1 MESTVSTTTA
11 DLEPT
16 PPHAGEAHS
25 HGPSDKFY
33 FGIFVTL
40 FLITALE
47 VSTYFWES
55 WFGSASHKPAVV
67 LLLVLMS
74 VKFVMIASY
83 FMHLK
88 FDSPLLGRIFY
99 FGLGTAIVVYLIA
112 LTVMHIWFGSG
123 TKLFNDPPARPT
135 PTTVVATGGA
145 SGG

>member
-1 MESTVSTTTA
+1 VTTTTA

-16 PPHAGEAHS
+16 PPHADEAHT
-25 HGPSDKFY
+25 HGPTDRFY
-33 FGIFVTL
+33 FGVFVAL

-55 WFGSASHKPAVV
+55 WFGEGSHKPAVV

-74 VKFVMIASY
+74 VKFIMIASY

-99 FGLGTAIVVYLIA
+99 FGLGTAIIVYLIA
-112 LTVMHIWFGSG
+112 LTVMGIFSHSG
-123 TKLFNDPPARPT
+123 TDKFNDAPAKLT
-135 PTTVVATGGA
+135 PTTVVATGG
-145 SGG
+145 